1 MESGSSNSMVKLTST
16 NYSIW
21 RPMMEDMLY
30 CKDLYDPIESV
41 TNTDGTVSKPSKPE
55 KMEDREWLKLKRKA
69 LGTIRQWVD
78 ISIFNHVSQ
87 ESDPYELWKK
97 LEGLYE
103 RKTAHN
109 KASLI
114 KKLVH
119 LKLKSGKSVSE
130 HLSDFQDIINKL
142 TTMKIC
148 LDDELQALFLLSSLP
163 DSWETLVVTISN
175 SAPDGVL
182 SLDVIKE
189 SMFNEEIRRK
199 EMGVDNTHALVVENR
214 GRSKSRGPKG
224 HNNSRSRSK
233 SSDGKNAN
241 TCHYCKKPGHI
252 KKYCFRMKR
261 EQRKKNDSQ
270 KEGDDKNTTAI
281 ASKSDDDVTLIC
293 AASECHHVDSSDSE
307 WLVDTG
313 ASYHCVPRRDYF
325 MTYQAGD
332 FGSVKMGNQS
342 SASIVGLGDIRV
354 KTSVGCILT
363 LKGVRHI
370 PDLRLNLLSAN
381 VLDQEGFK
389 HTFGDGKWKLSKGSM
404 TVARGE
410 LCCSLYKTYLT
421 VCSGEL
427 NAVEEKNSPNLWHR
441 RLGHMSDK
449 GLKCLAGKSLI
460 PIDTAVA
467 LDPCDHCLAGKQHR
481 ASFARKSTKR
491 QAKLELVHSDVCGPI
506 EVESNGGSK
515 YFVTFIDDATRKTWV
530 YMLKTKSQVFE
541 TFQKF
546 HAMVE
551 RETER
556 KLKSLRSDNGGE
568 YTSHEFKNYCSQHG
582 IRHVKTVPGTPQ
594 HNGVVERMN
603 RTIVEKVRCMLK
615 MSDLPKSFWAEAVN
629 TAVYLINRSPSI
641 PLGLDIPERA
651 WKGCDPTYSHPRVF
665 GCKAYMHVPKDQ
677 RLKLDSKTTPCV
689 FVGYGDE
696 EYGFRLYDPEKQKV
710 VRSRDVVFFEHEK
723 GAELLGVRY
732 HTYSDSFVDT
742 TDVSSVPTSVSV
754 EQPSYDDLDTPH
766 DGVEDMQPDDDDD
779 GDVPPFDD
787 APNDAQANNEEV
799 HEQGEQNTPPDDDVL
814 IRRSTRDR
822 KPSTKYPST
831 DYILVTDEGEPESF
845 QEVLTSEEKDLWLEA
860 MKEEMDSLK
869 KNNTYELVNL
879 PRGKKV
885 LKNRWVFKNKKDGE
899 KIVKR
904 KARLVVKGCNQK
916 KGIDFDEIFSPVV
929 KMTSIRTVLAV
940 AASLDLELEQ
950 LDVKTAFLHGD
961 LHEEIYMEQP
971 EGFEEKGKEKL
982 VCKLKKSLYGLKQAP
997 RQWYRK
1003 FDSFMTSNGYKR
1015 TFADPCVYFR
1025 KFPGGNFIILLLYV
1039 DDMLIVGQD
1048 SVMIDNLKK
1057 DLSMS
1062 FDMKDLGPAKQ
1073 ILGMEIARDRK
1084 ARKLWLSQEKYIERV
1099 LQRFN
1104 MKQAKPVSTPLASH
1118 FNLSKRACPTTEK
1131 EKASMSNIPYS
1142 SVVGS
1147 LMYAMVCTRPDIAHS
1162 VGLVSRYLSNPGKVH
1177 WDAVKWI
1184 FRYLR
1189 GTSKLCLC
1197 YGGGKLVLEGYTDA
1211 DMAGDLDSRKSTS
1224 GYVFTLSG
1232 GAISWQSK
1240 LQKCVALST
1249 TEAEYIAVVEASKE
1263 MLWLKR
1269 FLQELG
1275 LEQGEYVIFCDSQSA
1290 LDLSKN
1296 SMYHARTKHIDV
1308 RYHWL
1313 RNVIEE
1319 KLMKLKKVHTNKNG
1333 ADMLTKVVPGSKLDI
1348 CGKLAGMSFKW

>member
-1 MESGSSNSMVKLTST
+1 
-16 NYSIW
+16 
-21 RPMMEDMLY
+21 MEDLLY
-30 CKDLYDPIESV
+30 CRDLHDPIETV
-41 TNTDGTVSKPSKPE
+41 TSSSGIISKPSKPD
-55 KMEDREWLKLKRKA
+55 KMEENEWIKLKRKT

-87 ESDPYELWKK
+87 ETDPYDLWKK

-114 KKLVH
+114 KRLVN
-119 LKLKSGKSVSE
+119 LKLKGGKSVSE

-142 TTMKIC
+142 TTMKIIFG
-148 LDDELQALFLLSSLP
+148 DELQALFLLSSLP

-199 EMGVDNTHALVVENR
+199 EIGVDNSQALVVENR
-214 GRSKSRGPKG
+214 GRSKSKGPKG
-224 HNNSRSRSK
+224 RDNSRGRSK
-233 SSDGKNAN
+233 SSDGKNHFICN
-241 TCHYCKKPGHI
+241 YCKKPGHI
-252 KKYCFRMKR
+252 KKYCFRWKR
-261 EQRKKNDSQ
+261 EHGKKNDFQ
-270 KEGDDKNTTAI
+270 KEGDDKNVAAV

-293 AASECHHVDSSDSE
+293 ATSECHHVSSTDSE

-313 ASYHCVPRRDYF
+313 ASYHCVPKREYF
-325 MTYQAGD
+325 LNYQAGD

-342 SASIVGLGDIRV
+342 SASIVGIGDIRV
-354 KTSVGCILT
+354 KTNVGCMLT

-370 PDLRLNLLSAN
+370 PDLRLNLLSAHI
-381 VLDQEGFK
+381 LDQEGFR
-389 HTFGDGKWKLSKGSM
+389 HTFESGKWKLSKGSM
-404 TVARGE
+404 TIARGE

-421 VCSGEL
+421 VCFGEL
-427 NAVEEKNSPNLWHR
+427 NAVEEKDSPNLWHR
-441 RLGHMSDK
+441 RLGHMSEK
-449 GLKCLAGKSLI
+449 GLKYLAGKSLI
-460 PIDTAVA
+460 PFNTTIS
-467 LDPCDHCLAGKQHR
+467 LNPCDHCLAGKQHR
-481 ASFARKSTKR
+481 ASFARKSTRK

-506 EVESNGGSK
+506 EVESNGGNK
-515 YFVTFIDDATRKTWV
+515 YFVTFIDDATRKTWI
-530 YMLKTKSQVFE
+530 YILKTKSQVFE

-546 HAMVE
+546 HVMVE
-551 RETER
+551 RETES
-556 KLKSLRSDNGGE
+556 KLKCLRTDNGGE
-568 YTSHEFKNYCSQHG
+568 YTSHEFKNYCAQYG

-594 HNGVVERMN
+594 HNGVAERMN

-651 WKGCDPTYSHPRVF
+651 WKGCDPVYTHLRVF

-677 RLKLDSKTTPCV
+677 RSKLDSKTNPCV

-696 EYGFRLYDPEKQKV
+696 EYGFRLYDPEKGKV

-723 GAELLGVRY
+723 GAELLSARY
-732 HTYSDSFVDT
+732 HTSSDFFIDT
-742 TDVSSVPTSVSV
+742 TDVSLSPTRGFV
-754 EQPSYDDLDTPH
+754 EQPIQADLDATH
-766 DGVEDMQPDDDDD
+766 EGVDDAQLDGAH
-779 GDVPPFDD
+779 FDD
-787 APNDAQANNEEV
+787 VHDEAQPNGEV
-799 HEQGEQNTPPDDDVL
+799 AYEQGEQIAPQVDDAQV
-814 IRRSTRDR
+814 RRSTREH
-822 KPSTKYPST
+822 KPSTRYPST
-831 DYILVTDEGEPESF
+831 DYILVTADGEPESF
-845 QEVLTSEEKDLWLEA
+845 QEVLSSRDKNLWLEA
-860 MKEEMDSLK
+860 MKEEMDSLM
-869 KNNTYELVNL
+869 KNQTFELVKL
-879 PRGKKV
+879 PKGKKL
-885 LKNRWVFKNKKDGE
+885 LKNKWVFKNKKDGE

-929 KMTSIRTVLAV
+929 KMTSIRTILGL
-940 AASLDLELEQ
+940 AASCDLELEQ

-961 LHEEIYMEQP
+961 LQEEIYMEQP

-997 RQWYRK
+997 RQWYHK

-1015 TFADPCVYFR
+1015 TVADPCVYFR
-1025 KFPGGNFIILLLYV
+1025 KFPGDIFIILLLYV
-1039 DDMLIVGQD
+1039 DDMLVVGQNLELI
-1048 SVMIDNLKK
+1048 SNLKK
-1057 DLSMS
+1057 DLSKS
-1062 FDMKDLGPAKQ
+1062 FDMKDMGPAKQ
-1073 ILGMEIARDRK
+1073 ILGMEIVRDRK

-1099 LQRFN
+1099 LERFN
-1104 MKQAKPVSTPLASH
+1104 MKHAKPVCTPLASH
-1118 FNLSKRACPTTEK
+1118 FKLSKRDCPTTEK
-1131 EKASMSNIPYS
+1131 EKASMSSIPYS
-1142 SVVGS
+1142 SAVGS

-1189 GTSKLCLC
+1189 GTSRFCLC
-1197 YGGGKLVLEGYTDA
+1197 FGGSKHVLEGYTDA
-1211 DMAGDLDSRKSTS
+1211 DMAGDIDSRKSTS
-1224 GYVFTLSG
+1224 GYVFTFSG

-1249 TEAEYIAVVEASKE
+1249 TEAEYIAAVEASKE

-1275 LEQGEYVIFCDSQSA
+1275 LQQEEYIVFCDSQSA
-1290 LDLSKN
+1290 MDLSKN

-1319 KLMKLKKVHTNKNG
+1319 NMLKLKKIHTNKNG
-1333 ADMLTKVVPGSKLDI
+1333 ADMLTKVVPGNKLDVCSKLV
-1348 CGKLAGMSFKW
+1348 GMSFK

>member
-1 MESGSSNSMVKLTST
+1 
-16 NYSIW
+16 
-21 RPMMEDMLY
+21 MEDLLY
-30 CKDLYDPIESV
+30 CKDLYDPLDSV
-41 TNTDGTVSKPSKPE
+41 TSSDGSVSKPSKPD
-55 KMEDREWLKLKRKA
+55 KMDDKEWAKLKRKT

-87 ESDPYELWKK
+87 ESDPYDLWKK

-114 KKLVH
+114 KRLVN
-119 LKLKSGKSVSE
+119 LKLKGGKSVSE

-142 TTMKIC
+142 TTMKVV

-199 EMGVDNTHALVVENR
+199 EMGVDNSQALVVENR
-214 GRSKSRGPKG
+214 GRSKSRGPRG
-224 HNNSRSRSK
+224 RGNSRSRYK
-233 SSDGKNAN
+233 SSDGKNVT
-241 TCHYCKKPGHI
+241 TCHYCNKPGHI
-252 KKYCFRMKR
+252 KKFCFRLKR
-261 EQRKKNDSQ
+261 EQRKKNDNSQ
-270 KEGDDKNTTAI
+270 KEGDDKNTAAT
-281 ASKSDDDVTLIC
+281 ASKSDDVVTLIC
-293 AASECHHVDSSDSE
+293 ATSECHHVDSSDTE

-313 ASYHCVPRRDYF
+313 ASYHCVPKREYF
-325 MTYQAGD
+325 LNYQAGD

-354 KTSVGCILT
+354 KTTVGCMLT
-363 LKGVRHI
+363 LRNVRHI

-381 VLDQEGFK
+381 VLDQEGFQ

-410 LCCSLYKTYLT
+410 LCCSLYKTYLSI
-421 VCSGEL
+421 CSGEL

-460 PIDTAVA
+460 PVDTTVA
-467 LDPCDHCLAGKQHR
+467 LNPCDHCLAGKQHR
-481 ASFARKSTKR
+481 VSFARKSTRR
-491 QAKLELVHSDVCGPI
+491 QANLELVHSDICGPI
-506 EVESNGGSK
+506 EVESNGGNK
-515 YFVTFIDDATRKTWV
+515 YFVTFIDDATRRTWV
-530 YMLKTKSQVFE
+530 YMLKTKNQVFE

-546 HAMVE
+546 HALVE
-551 RETER
+551 RETDR
-556 KLKSLRSDNGGE
+556 KLKCLRSDNGGE
-568 YTSHEFKNYCSQHG
+568 YTSHEFENYCARHG

-594 HNGVVERMN
+594 HNGVAERMN

-615 MSDLPKSFWAEAVN
+615 MSDLPKSFWAEAVK

-651 WKGCDPTYSHPRVF
+651 WKGCDPTYSHLRVF

-677 RLKLDSKTTPCV
+677 RSKLDSKTTPCV

-696 EYGFRLYDPEKQKV
+696 EYGYRLYDPEKKKV

-723 GAELLGVRY
+723 GAELLSARY
-732 HTYSDSFVDT
+732 RTNSDSFLDST
-742 TDVSSVPTSVSV
+742 NVSPVPTSFSDD
-754 EQPSYDDLDTPH
+754 QPALDDLDATH
-766 DGVEDMQPDDDDD
+766 DGVEEVQPNDD
-779 GDVPPFDD
+779 GDVPQFDD
-787 APNDAQANNEEV
+787 APNDAQLDDDEAI
-799 HEQGEQNTPPDDDVL
+799 EQGEQPTSPVDDVQV
-814 IRRSTRDR
+814 RRSTRDR
-822 KPSTKYPST
+822 KPSTKYPSS
-831 DYILVTDEGEPESF
+831 DYILVTDEGEPEDF
-845 QEVLTSEEKDLWLEA
+845 QEVLTCEDKDLWLEA
-860 MKEEMDSLK
+860 MKEEMNSLK
-869 KNNTYELVNL
+869 KNQTYELVKL
-879 PRGKKV
+879 PSGKKV

-899 KIVKR
+899 KSVKR

-929 KMTSIRTVLAV
+929 KMTSIRTVLGL

-982 VCKLKKSLYGLKQAP
+982 VCRLKKSLYGRKQAP

-1015 TFADPCVYFR
+1015 TSADPCVYFR
-1025 KFPGGNFIILLLYV
+1025 KFPDGNFIILLLYV

-1048 SVMIDNLKK
+1048 AERISTLKK
-1057 DLSMS
+1057 DLSKS

-1084 ARKLWLSQEKYIERV
+1084 AGKLWLSQEKYIERV
-1099 LQRFN
+1099 LERFN
-1104 MKQAKPVSTPLASH
+1104 MKHAKPVSTPLASH
-1118 FNLSKRACPTTEK
+1118 FKLSKRVCPTTEK
-1131 EKASMSNIPYS
+1131 EKASMSSIPYS
-1142 SVVGS
+1142 SAVGS

-1162 VGLVSRYLSNPGKVH
+1162 VGLVSRYLSNPGKAH

-1197 YGGGKLVLEGYTDA
+1197 YGGGKPILEGFTDA
-1211 DMAGDLDSRKSTS
+1211 DMAGDVDSRKSTS
-1224 GYVFTLSG
+1224 GYVFTFSR

-1249 TEAEYIAVVEASKE
+1249 TEAEYIAAVEASKE

-1269 FLQELG
+1269 FLRELG
-1275 LEQGEYVIFCDSQSA
+1275 LEQGEYVVLCDSQSA
-1290 LDLSKN
+1290 IDLSKN

-1319 KLMKLKKVHTNKNG
+1319 KMMKLKKVHTNKNG
-1333 ADMLTKVVPGSKLDI
+1333 ADMLTKVVPASKLDV
-1348 CGKLAGMSFKW
+1348 CSKLVGMSFKW